1 MRIVRT
7 LFAGSLCVAAVC
19 VWMPWS
25 AYVQNG
31 SRISFGYVP
40 MGTLVPFVFLA
51 LGVNLLLKGLW
62 PEHAFTRAELGII
75 FVMALAAAIFPT
87 LGLVGFMVALLA
99 TPYYYASPENQWDG
113 YVLPYLPKYAIPPD
127 EGGAMA
133 TFFNGL
139 NPGQQFPWDVWVVP
153 LFWWVSLVVAL
164 FVVAFCVMTLL
175 RKQWVEKERL
185 LFPLVEVPKLMSE
198 QVASDGAATMLRR
211 PLFWIG
217 FGVPLVLIGWNF
229 LSYVI
234 PAFPEFTFITD
245 RAYLR
250 IARGFPTLRT
260 KFNFFVICFAYF
272 TNLELLFSIW
282 FFHVLKIVQ
291 MGIFNR
297 IGFTI
302 GRPDLWGTYDAALTW
317 QSFGAFAVLVLWGL
331 WTAREHLAL
340 AFRKALNPSLADID
354 DRDEMMSYRAAF
366 VGLALGLAYLVV
378 WFRRL
383 GMQWDVMALFLFGS
397 MIVYVGVTK
406 VVAQTG
412 LVYMRAP
419 MTAQTFAAY
428 SVGSENIAPGSM
440 VALALTFGFC
450 CDFKQSLFY
459 TIAHGDKAA
468 ADSGA
473 SKRVLVWGIV
483 LALVLGFFL
492 SLAFVFWMSYTQ
504 GAANYQSAWEL
515 NRGNLHII
523 NDAVRKM
530 RNPTGPDPWRL
541 TFLGIGAV
549 VGAGLTYASYRLTWW
564 PLHPLGFAVSGTTAT
579 HAAAFSILLVWL
591 TKVIILRL
599 AGVRG
604 YNRGKPL
611 FVGMLVGYTVA
622 VGLGFLIDC
631 IWFPGMGHRIHHW

>member
-1 MRIVRT
+1 
-7 LFAGSLCVAAVC
+7 
-19 VWMPWS
+19 MPWS

-51 LGVNLLLKGLW
+51 LGLNLLLKRVW
-62 PEHAFTRAELGII
+62 PAQAFTRAELGII

-99 TPYYYASPENQWDG
+99 TPYYYASPENQWDH
-113 YVLPYLPKYAIPPD
+113 YILPYLPRYAIPTD
-127 EGGAMA
+127 EGGAMGS
-133 TFFNGL
+133 FFNGL
-139 NPGQQFPWDVWVVP
+139 PPGQSFPWDVWIVP
-153 LFWWVSLVVAL
+153 LFWWISLVAAL
-164 FVVAFCVMTLL
+164 FAVAFCSMSIL

-185 LFPLVEVPKLMSE
+185 LFPLVEVPRLMADE
-198 QVASDGAATMLRR
+198 VASDRGWDLTKR

-217 FGVPLVLIGWNF
+217 LAVPLVMVGWNMVSF
-229 LSYVI
+229 IVPAVPTLRLITDSSYVHV
-234 PAFPEFTFITD
+234 
-245 RAYLR
+245 
-250 IARGFPTLRT
+250 ARGFPSIRT
-260 KFNFFVICFAYF
+260 KFNFFVISFAYF

-282 FFHVLKIVQ
+282 FFNALKIVQ

-297 IGFTI
+297 VGFTI

-317 QSFGAFAVLVLWGL
+317 QSFGAFVVLVLWGL
-331 WTAREHLAL
+331 WTARSHLAL
-340 AFRKALNPSLADID
+340 AFRKALHPCLRSID
-354 DRDEMMSYRAAF
+354 DRGEMMSYRSAF
-366 VGLALGLAYLVV
+366 IGLVLALMYLVI

-383 GMQWDVMALFLFGS
+383 GMQWGLMALFLFGS
-397 MIVYVGVTK
+397 LIIYIGVAK

-428 SVGSENIAPGSM
+428 SVGSQSIEPASM

-450 CDFKQSLFY
+450 CDFKQSIFY
-459 TIAHGDKAA
+459 TIAHGDKLA

-473 SKRVLVWGIV
+473 SKRVLVWGTV

-492 SLAFVFWMSYTQ
+492 SLAIVFWLAYGQ
-504 GAANYQSAWEL
+504 GAANYHAAWEL
-515 NRGNLHII
+515 NSGNLQIV
-523 NDAVRKM
+523 NDAVSKM
-530 RNPTGPDPWRL
+530 RNATGPDAGRL
-541 TFLGIGAV
+541 AFLGIGAAA
-549 VGAGLTYASYRLTWW
+549 GALLTYASYRLAWW

-579 HAAAFSILLVWL
+579 HAAAFSIFLVWL
-591 TKVIILRL
+591 AKTIILRL

-604 YNRGKPL
+604 YERGKPL
-611 FVGMLVGYTVA
+611 FVGVLVGYVLA
-622 VGLGFLIDC
+622 VGIAFIVDC